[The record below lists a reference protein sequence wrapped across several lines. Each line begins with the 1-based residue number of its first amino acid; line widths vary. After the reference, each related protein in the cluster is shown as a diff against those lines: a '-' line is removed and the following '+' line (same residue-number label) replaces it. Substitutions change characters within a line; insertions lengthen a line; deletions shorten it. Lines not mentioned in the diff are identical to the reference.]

1 MDVAL
6 HDPSAAGAWDAFVD
20 ASRNGTFILKRP
32 YMDYHADRFHDHSLV
47 FREGGEIVAVLPAHV
62 TEDALVSHGGLT
74 YGGLVSHADFT
85 LGGTLRAFD
94 ALVARMRDSGLTRLV
109 YKTVPA
115 IYHDVPSDED
125 RYALFRHGARLV
137 RRDVLQVIDTR
148 KAAKVQQRRL
158 RSLRKAEKLGVVVE
172 PATDYGP
179 FWQVMAE
186 RLQARYGIKPV
197 HSVEEITLLAGRFP
211 DNIRLYTA
219 TRGGEV
225 LAGVVLFVSR
235 HVCHVQY
242 SVASPAGFEASALD
256 VLLMHALETC
266 RDGARCLDLGAV
278 TESGGTV
285 LNEGLTEYK
294 ESFGARSV
302 VHDTYE
308 LVLDSREGTCSR

>member
-1 MDVAL
+1 MDVARF
-6 HDPSAAGAWDAFVD
+6 DPSLAGHWDAFVD
-20 ASRNGTFILKRP
+20 ASRNGTFILKRS

-47 FREGGEIVAVLPAHV
+47 FRESDEIVAVMPAHV
-62 TEDALVSHGGLT
+62 AGDALVSHGGLT
-74 YGGLVSHADFT
+74 YGGLVTGNDFT

-94 ALVARMRDSGLTRLV
+94 ALVAAMRDAGLGRLV
-109 YKTVPA
+109 YKTVPT

-137 RRDVLQVIDTR
+137 RRDVLEVIDNR
-148 KAAKVQQRRL
+148 RASKVQQRRL

-179 FWQVMAE
+179 FWRVMTE
-186 RLQARYGIKPV
+186 RLESRYGIKPV

-225 LAGVVLFVSR
+225 LAGIVLFISR

-256 VLLMHALETC
+256 VLLVHALEAHRET
-266 RDGARCLDLGAV
+266 ARCLDLGAV

-294 ESFGARSV
+294 ESFGARSI

-308 LVLDSREGTCSR
+308 LVFDGQGQPCSR